1 MLMFQAATATSTEQF
16 SRALGMRLTDT
27 LVRKLGQTPNACWLF
42 CSPAEGMAEMLGG
55 IHDALGTPNIVG
67 CTSDGEISSDGL
79 SLGSVVL
86 GGIVSDRIEFT
97 TAVTRGV
104 GRRNEAAGAE
114 LAAQLAPG
122 TRYVQLF
129 SDGLTGNGCALLSG
143 MASVLG
149 DRLPIAGGTAG
160 DAGRFEQTWQFAGNQ
175 VLTDA
180 AVAIGFSGDFHLG
193 TGIRSGWTPIG
204 LPKKITRAS
213 GNTLYELN
221 GEPALKVFERFL
233 GRHAEKLPAI
243 GVEYPL
249 GLLGKWGDV
258 GEQDYFLLRATMSV
272 DRKEGS
278 ITFAGE
284 VPEGAMVSLT
294 CADTASILEASD
306 NAAQLALADL
316 GDHVPAVIF
325 CYSCMARKIVL
336 GRRTHEEID
345 RIRAAIG
352 PEVPILGYYTYGEY
366 CRIRCDS
373 PSYLHNETVTV
384 TVIGM

>member
-1 MLMFQAATATSTEQF
+1 MLQAATATSTEQF
-16 SRALGMRLTDT
+16 SRALGMRLVDT
-27 LVRKLGQTPNACWLF
+27 LIRKLGQAPDACWLF
-42 CSPAEGMAEMLGG
+42 CSPGEGMAEMLGG
-55 IHDALGTPNIVG
+55 IHDAVGTPHIIG
-67 CTSDGEISSDGL
+67 CTSDGEISNDGL
-79 SLGSVVL
+79 SSGSVVL
-86 GGIVSDRIEFT
+86 GGIASDQIEFET
-97 TAVTRGV
+97 SVVRGLS
-104 GRRNEAAGAE
+104 RRLETAGAE
-114 LAAQLAPG
+114 LAAPLMPG

-129 SDGLTGNGCALLSG
+129 SDGLTGNGCALLNG
-143 MASVLG
+143 MASLLG

-160 DAGRFEQTWQFAGNQ
+160 DAGRFEQTWQFFGNQ

-204 LPKKITRAS
+204 LPKKVTRAS

-221 GEPALKVFERFL
+221 GESALKVFERFL

-272 DRKEGS
+272 NREDGS

-294 CADTASILEASD
+294 CGDTASILAASQK
-306 NAAQLALADL
+306 AAQLALADL
-316 GDHVPAVIF
+316 GDHAPAVVF

-352 PEVPILGYYTYGEY
+352 PGVPILGFYSYGEY

-384 TVIGM
+384 SVIGA